1 MRIAPQRGSN
11 NPTHAVLI
19 GDRVAAP
26 GVIRQPR
33 FLKGYRVQ
41 EAAWAYLFLAP
52 FFIGLLAFILGPVV
66 AALAISFTEWDLIG
80 SPSWVGITNYRDLA
94 ADPLF
99 WTALKNTIYFT
110 VVSVPVT
117 LALALASA
125 GLMNRKLRGVNLLR
139 AVYFFPV
146 TASIV
151 AVSLLWAWMYTP
163 EYGILNYT
171 LSQVGLP
178 KLNWL
183 VNPRLA
189 MLSVILMSVWR
200 SLGFNIVV
208 FLAGLQSVSKELY
221 EAAELDGANEWNRFW
236 QITVPMLTPTI
247 FFAAVMALIASF
259 QVFEQ
264 TFIMTQGG
272 PGNSTL
278 TLVYYI
284 FQNGFTWLRMGY
296 ASAISF
302 VLFAILLAI
311 TVVQVRLQTR
321 WVHYA

>member
-1 MRIAPQRGSN
+1 M
-11 NPTHAVLI
+11 
-19 GDRVAAP
+19 
-26 GVIRQPR
+26 
-33 FLKGYRVQ
+33 F
-41 EAAWAYLFLAP
+41 
-52 FFIGLLAFILGPVV
+52 
-66 AALAISFTEWDLIG
+66 
-80 SPSWVGITNYRDLA
+80 

-99 WTALKNTIYFT
+99 WTALWNTVYYT
-110 VVSVPVT
+110 VVSVPIT
-117 LALALASA
+117 LALALGLAA
-125 GLMNRKLRGVNLLR
+125 LMNRGIRGIQVLR
-139 AVYFFPV
+139 AIYFFPV

-163 EYGILNYT
+163 DFGIINYT
-171 LSQVGLP
+171 LQQFGLP
-178 KLNWL
+178 RLNWL
-183 VNPRLA
+183 VDPRIA
-189 MLSVILMSVWR
+189 MPSVILMSVWR

-208 FLAGLQSVSKELY
+208 FLAGLQSVPRELH
-221 EAAELDGANEWNRFW
+221 EAAELDGANEWHRFW
-236 QITVPMLTPTI
+236 QITIPLLTPTI

-272 PGNSTL
+272 PGNATL

-302 VLFAILLAI
+302 VLFAILLAV
-311 TVVQVRLQTR
+311 TLVQVRLQTR